1 MLKTRKLNALVIIL
15 ASLVTG
21 GCQIWQT
28 TQELPAPKADQPKLD
43 WVEHVRLLT
52 LMQEWQIRGKIGVR
66 TEDDGGSAYL
76 DWSQSFDSFYIML
89 SGPLGQGSTIVS
101 GNPYGARLE
110 NSDGTF
116 ISDSPEQLVLEHTGW
131 NIPIHQLLYWVKG
144 IPAPYGDSERTY
156 NEYGT
161 LKTLQQ
167 NQWNLEFY
175 RYGEAMGT
183 LLPQKIKITRDD
195 LKVTLIIKEW
205 LPLAD
210 NENEEAA
217 PQS

>member
-1 MLKTRKLNALVIIL
+1 MSYRRILTTLAIML
-15 ASLVTG
+15 ASLVIA

-28 TQELPAPKADQPKLD
+28 SHEMPPPKADQPKLD
-43 WVEHVRLLT
+43 WVEHVRTLT

-66 TEDDGGSAYL
+66 TTEDGGSAYL

-110 NSDGTF
+110 NGDGTF

-131 NIPIHQLLYWVKG
+131 NIPIHQLLYWIKG
-144 IPAPYGDSERTY
+144 IPAPYGKSEPTY
-156 NEYGT
+156 NEYGA

-167 NQWNLEFY
+167 NQWNLEFD

-183 LLPQKIKITRDD
+183 LLPQKIKISKDD

-205 LPLAD
+205 LPLPS
-210 NENEEAA
+210 NEEAS
-217 PQS
+217 PSS

>member
-1 MLKTRKLNALVIIL
+1 MPNSRLLTTLAITL
-15 ASLVTG
+15 ASLVIT

-28 TQELPAPKADQPKLD
+28 THDMPPPKADQPKLD
-43 WVEHVRLLT
+43 WVEHVRALT

-66 TEDDGGSAYL
+66 TAEDGGSAYL

-110 NSDGTF
+110 TSDGTF

-131 NIPIHQLLYWVKG
+131 HIPIHQLLYWVKG
-144 IPAPYGDSERTY
+144 IPAPYGKSEPSY

-167 NQWNLEFY
+167 NQWYLEFD

-183 LLPQKIKITRDD
+183 LLPQKIKITKED

-205 LPLAD
+205 LPLPSQ
-210 NENEEAA
+210 EEAE
-217 PQS
+217 PSS